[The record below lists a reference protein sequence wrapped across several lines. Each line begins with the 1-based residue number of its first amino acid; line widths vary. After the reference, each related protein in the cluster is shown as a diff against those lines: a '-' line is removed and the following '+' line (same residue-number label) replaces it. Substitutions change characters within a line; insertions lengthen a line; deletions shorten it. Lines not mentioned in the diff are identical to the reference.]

1 MIKLNKKIIDEL
13 IKVNKD
19 LIIPNYF
26 VKYLSKLEITST
38 ELIVLLYFLNNKE
51 SLSFNL
57 EKISKDLYM
66 DENIILDTINNLI
79 EKDYISIEMNNDN
92 GVISEFISLDLFY
105 SKISSFIQENNESI
119 NSTDIYSQFES
130 EFGRTLSPIE
140 YETINKWIES
150 NISEDL
156 IKKAL
161 KEAVL
166 NGVNSIRYIDKI
178 LFEWSKKGYKNT
190 SDIDNKKEKDN
201 YVEEIYDYDW
211 LNE

>member
-1 MIKLNKKIIDEL
+1 MNKKIIDEL